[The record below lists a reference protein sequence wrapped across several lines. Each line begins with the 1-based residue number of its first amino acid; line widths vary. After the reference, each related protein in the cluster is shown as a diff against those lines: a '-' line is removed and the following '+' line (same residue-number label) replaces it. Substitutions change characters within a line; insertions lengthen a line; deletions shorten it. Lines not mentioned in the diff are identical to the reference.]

1 LRWRDAG
8 LAVVRIAVNVS
19 PLQLRNRGFIAEIE
33 RAIAIAAHAAA
44 RLELEITASLT
55 MEDLMHSS
63 ATPQTIRAMNVTIA
77 MDNFGMGFSSLS
89 QLGKLPVHTLNI
101 DRWFITDMTASPQG
115 LALLSTIVNPAH
127 SLNLKS
133 VTEGVETAE
142 QSGLLRVLKCEE
154 MQGYLCSKPVSG
166 DVFKTRFLQNPV

>member
-1 LRWRDAG
+1 
-8 LAVVRIAVNVS
+8 
-19 PLQLRNRGFIAEIE
+19 
-33 RAIAIAAHAAA
+33 
-44 RLELEITASLT
+44 
-55 MEDLMHSS
+55 
-63 ATPQTIRAMNVTIA
+63 
-77 MDNFGMGFSSLS
+77 
-89 QLGKLPVHTLNI
+89 VHTPNI

-115 LALLSTIVNPAH
+115 LALLSTIVKPAH